1 MNTKMDIKSMIKIHK
16 SDGWTGYAALICA
29 SVLTL
34 VPLAIDFRRQDV
46 AGLVFAICF
55 GIFGLYFAL
64 RGLFLGS
71 LPNRICAGVALVY
84 FACIGCK
91 LFL

>member
-1 MNTKMDIKSMIKIHK
+1 MLAITSMIKIHK
-16 SDGWTGYAALICA
+16 SNGWTGYAALICA
-29 SVLTL
+29 AVLTL
-34 VPLAIDFRRQDV
+34 VPLAFDFRRQDV
-46 AGLVFAICF
+46 AGLVFTICL

-71 LPNRICAGVALVY
+71 LPNRICAGVTLVY
-84 FACIGCK
+84 FAWIGCK

>member
-1 MNTKMDIKSMIKIHK
+1 MIKVHK

-29 SVLTL
+29 AVLTL
-34 VPLAIDFRRQDV
+34 VPLAFDFRRLEV

-64 RGLFLGS
+64 RGLRLGS
-71 LPNRICAGVALVY
+71 LPNRICAGAVLVY
-84 FACIGCK
+84 FAWIGCEIVVAI
-91 LFL
+91 LSASRR